1 MLRWYANL
9 KSVLRAP
16 CAAFGI
22 QLPKK
27 LMPLLQKLPNY
38 SFFQIMHFSVNTEIK
53 ISWPLFQALKS
64 HRPDVCTFI
73 SWRLACSYPD
83 VCTFISWRLDVR
95 ILTSAFSCRKDILAN
110 DGSLCNKVTPSPS
123 LPLPLPSPSSPEKV
137 SIISPMIFPFVS
149 PVFLF
154 IYYASLYHSHATA
167 VRG

>member
-64 HRPDVCTFI
+64 HR
-73 SWRLACSYPD
+73 PD